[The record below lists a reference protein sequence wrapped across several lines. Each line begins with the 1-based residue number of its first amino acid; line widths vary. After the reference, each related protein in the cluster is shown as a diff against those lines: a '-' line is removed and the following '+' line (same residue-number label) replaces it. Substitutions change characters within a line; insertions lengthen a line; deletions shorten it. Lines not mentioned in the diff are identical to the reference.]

1 MRCKSRKYSE
11 NFHFFLCTLQ
21 LIVNFA
27 EIMKLTRSTIKFSL
41 LLVLLI
47 AVCIIALMLGSQNI
61 SLNTF
66 FDGSESPAGRVLWHH
81 RLPHVLG
88 ALLVG
93 ASLALSGNY
102 MQVIFRNPL
111 AGPSI
116 LGISGGA
123 SLAMAVIFLT
133 SWGTTWFLQA
143 GAWALFV
150 PAFLGSMVVL
160 SLLLSIQK
168 RLPMASTLL
177 VVGLLFSHF
186 TGAIES
192 ILQKMAGANNVN
204 QLVVWGMGSLDGI
217 TVKQLPWLIAG
228 AFIPFIP
235 TFYFLRKLNAFAMG
249 EQIAA
254 TSGVDVV
261 KLRWVFLIAVGIST
275 ATITAFCGPIA
286 FIGLMAPHVARMF
299 IRTFNQLQLVLFI
312 PFVGALLLVVADA
325 LSRYYALPLNAVT
338 AAIGIPCVF
347 YIVFT
352 PKRSGVWIS

>member
-1 MRCKSRKYSE
+1 
-11 NFHFFLCTLQ
+11 
-21 LIVNFA
+21 
-27 EIMKLTRSTIKFSL
+27 MKLTHSTIKFFA

-47 AVCIIALMLGSQNI
+47 VFCLAALLFGSQTI
-61 SLNTF
+61 SFVSL
-66 FDGSESPAGRVLWHH
+66 FDTVESTAGRVVWQH
-81 RLPHVLG
+81 RMPHVIG
-88 ALLVG
+88 AIVVG
-93 ASLALSGNY
+93 SSLALSGNY

-111 AGPSI
+111 AGPSV
-116 LGISGGA
+116 LGITGGA

-133 SWGTTWFLQA
+133 SWGMNWFLNA
-143 GAWALFV
+143 GTWALFI
-150 PAFLGSMVVL
+150 PAFAGAMLVL
-160 SLLLSIQK
+160 SLLLVIQRK
-168 RLPMASTLL
+168 LPMASTLL

-204 QLVVWGMGSLDGI
+204 QFVVWGMGSLDNL
-217 TVKQLPWLIAG
+217 TLSQVPWLFLG
-228 AFIPFIP
+228 AFVPFIP

-261 KLRWVFLIAVGIST
+261 KLRWVFFISVGIST

-299 IRTFNQLQLVLFI
+299 VRTFNQLQLVLFI
-312 PFVGALLLVVADA
+312 PFVGALLLVIADA

-347 YIVFT
+347 YIVFN

>member
-1 MRCKSRKYSE
+1 
-11 NFHFFLCTLQ
+11 
-21 LIVNFA
+21 
-27 EIMKLTRSTIKFSL
+27 MKLTHSTIKFFI
-41 LLVLLI
+41 LLVLLVV
-47 AVCIIALMLGSQNI
+47 VCIVALLMGSKSI
-61 SLNTF
+61 SLVSLF
-66 FDGSESPAGRVLWHH
+66 ESVESPAGRVLWQH
-81 RLPHVLG
+81 RMPHVFG
-88 ALLVG
+88 AIVVG
-93 ASLALSGNY
+93 SSLALSGNY

-111 AGPSI
+111 AGPSV
-116 LGISGGA
+116 LGITGGA

-133 SWGTTWFLQA
+133 SWGMNWFLNA
-143 GAWALFV
+143 GAWALFI
-150 PAFLGSMVVL
+150 PAFAGAMLVL
-160 SLLLSIQK
+160 SLLLVIQRK
-168 RLPMASTLL
+168 LPMASTLL

-204 QLVVWGMGSLDGI
+204 QFVVWGMGSLDGL
-217 TVKQLPWLIAG
+217 TLSQLPWLFAG
-228 AFIPFIP
+228 AFLPFLP
-235 TFYFLRKLNAFAMG
+235 TFYFLRRLNAFALG

-261 KLRWVFLIAVGIST
+261 KLRWIFLVTVGIST

-299 IRTFNQLQLVLFI
+299 LRTFNQLHLVIFI
-312 PFVGALLLVVADA
+312 PIVGALLLVIADA

>member
-1 MRCKSRKYSE
+1 MKPIHSTTK
-11 NFHFFLCTLQ
+11 FLILLALLVVVCISA
-21 LIVNFA
+21 LIV
-27 EIMKLTRSTIKFSL
+27 
-41 LLVLLI
+41 
-47 AVCIIALMLGSQNI
+47 GSQYL
-61 SLNTF
+61 SLGTLLE
-66 FDGSESPAGRVLWHH
+66 GSESPAGRVLWQH

-88 ALLVG
+88 ALVVG
-93 ASLALSGNY
+93 SSLALSGNY

-111 AGPSI
+111 AGPSV
-116 LGISGGA
+116 LGITGGA

-133 SWGTTWFLQA
+133 SWGSAWFLNA
-143 GAWALFV
+143 GAWALFI
-150 PAFLGSMVVL
+150 PAFIGAMFVL
-160 SLLLSIQK
+160 ALLLIIQR

-192 ILQKMAGANNVN
+192 ILQKLAGANNVN
-204 QLVVWGMGSLDGI
+204 QLVVWGMGSLDGL
-217 TVKQLPWLIAG
+217 TLAQLPWLFVG

-286 FIGLMAPHVARMF
+286 FIGLMAPHVARLF
-299 IRTFNQLQLVLFI
+299 VRTFNQLQLVLFI
-312 PFVGALLLVVADA
+312 PFVGALLLVIADA

-347 YIVFT
+347 YIVFN

>member
-1 MRCKSRKYSE
+1 
-11 NFHFFLCTLQ
+11 
-21 LIVNFA
+21 
-27 EIMKLTRSTIKFSL
+27 MKLTHSTIKFFI
-41 LLVLLI
+41 LLVLLVVI
-47 AVCIIALMLGSQNI
+47 CLAALLMGSKSI
-61 SLNTF
+61 SLVSLF
-66 FDGSESPAGRVLWHH
+66 ESAEWPAGRVLWQH
-81 RLPHVLG
+81 RMPHVLG
-88 ALLVG
+88 AIVVG
-93 ASLALSGNY
+93 SSLALSGNY

-111 AGPSI
+111 AGPSV
-116 LGISGGA
+116 LGITGGA

-133 SWGTTWFLQA
+133 SWGMNWFLNA
-143 GAWALFV
+143 GTWALFI
-150 PAFLGSMVVL
+150 PAFAGAMLVL
-160 SLLLSIQK
+160 SLLLVIQRK
-168 RLPMASTLL
+168 LPMASTLL

-204 QLVVWGMGSLDGI
+204 QFVVWGMGSLDNL
-217 TVKQLPWLIAG
+217 TLAQLPWLLLG
-228 AFIPFIP
+228 AFAPFIP

-261 KLRWVFLIAVGIST
+261 KLRWVFLISVGIST

-299 IRTFNQLQLVLFI
+299 IRTFNQLQLVIFI
-312 PFVGALLLVVADA
+312 PFVGALLLVIADA

-347 YIVFT
+347 YIVFN

>member
-1 MRCKSRKYSE
+1 
-11 NFHFFLCTLQ
+11 
-21 LIVNFA
+21 
-27 EIMKLTRSTIKFSL
+27 MKLTHSTIKFFVL
-41 LLVLLI
+41 LLLLI
-47 AVCIIALMLGSQNI
+47 VVCLIALMLGSQYLTLN
-61 SLNTF
+61 SLF
-66 FDGSESPAGRVLWHH
+66 EGSESPAGRVLWQH

-88 ALLVG
+88 ALIVG
-93 ASLALSGNY
+93 SSLALSGNY

-111 AGPSI
+111 AGPSV
-116 LGISGGA
+116 LGITGGA

-133 SWGTTWFLQA
+133 SWGLNWFLNA
-143 GAWALFV
+143 GTWALFI
-150 PAFLGSMVVL
+150 PAFAGAMLVL
-160 SLLLSIQK
+160 SLLLVIQRK
-168 RLPMASTLL
+168 LPMASTLL

-204 QLVVWGMGSLDGI
+204 QFVVWGMGSLDNLTLAQVPG
-217 TVKQLPWLIAG
+217 LFLG
-228 AFIPFIP
+228 AFVPFIP

-261 KLRWVFLIAVGIST
+261 KLRWTFLISVGIST

-286 FIGLMAPHVARMF
+286 FIGLMAPHVARLF
-299 IRTFNQLQLVLFI
+299 IRSFNQQQLIYFI
-312 PFVGALLLVVADA
+312 PLVGATLLVISD
-325 LSRYYALPLNAVT
+325 LISRLYALPLNAIT

-347 YIVFT
+347 YIVFN

>member
-1 MRCKSRKYSE
+1 
-11 NFHFFLCTLQ
+11 
-21 LIVNFA
+21 
-27 EIMKLTRSTIKFSL
+27 MKLTHSTIKFFI

-47 AVCIIALMLGSQNI
+47 VVCIAALLMGSK
-61 SLNTF
+61 SLSLVSLFEST
-66 FDGSESPAGRVLWHH
+66 ESPAGRVLWQH
-81 RLPHVLG
+81 RMPHVLG
-88 ALLVG
+88 ATVVG
-93 ASLALSGNY
+93 SSLAFSGNY

-111 AGPSI
+111 AGPSV
-116 LGISGGA
+116 LGITGGA

-133 SWGTTWFLQA
+133 SWGMNWFLNA
-143 GAWALFV
+143 GTWALFI
-150 PAFLGSMVVL
+150 PAFAGAMLVL
-160 SLLLSIQK
+160 SLLLVIQRK
-168 RLPMASTLL
+168 LPMASTLL

-204 QLVVWGMGSLDGI
+204 QFVVWGMGSLDNL
-217 TVKQLPWLIAG
+217 TLSQMPWLLLG
-228 AFIPFIP
+228 AFAPFIP

-261 KLRWVFLIAVGIST
+261 KLRWVFLISVGIST

-299 IRTFNQLQLVLFI
+299 IRTFNQLQLVIFI
-312 PFVGALLLVVADA
+312 PFVGAILLVIADA

-347 YIVFT
+347 YIVFN

>member
-1 MRCKSRKYSE
+1 
-11 NFHFFLCTLQ
+11 
-21 LIVNFA
+21 
-27 EIMKLTRSTIKFSL
+27 MKLNHSTIKFFI
-41 LLVLLI
+41 LLVLLVVI
-47 AVCIIALMLGSQNI
+47 CTAALLMGSKSI
-61 SLNTF
+61 SLVWLF
-66 FDGSESPAGRVLWHH
+66 ESAESPAGRVLWQH
-81 RLPHVLG
+81 RMPHII
-88 ALLVG
+88 AAIIVG
-93 ASLALSGNY
+93 SSLALSGNY

-111 AGPSI
+111 AGPSV
-116 LGISGGA
+116 LGITGGA

-133 SWGTTWFLQA
+133 TWGMNWFLSA
-143 GAWALFV
+143 GTWALFI
-150 PAFLGSMVVL
+150 PAFAGSMVVL
-160 SLLLSIQK
+160 SLLLVIQRK
-168 RLPMASTLL
+168 LPMASTLL

-217 TVKQLPWLIAG
+217 TLKQLPWLFAG

-286 FIGLMAPHVARMF
+286 FIGLMAPHVARLF
-299 IRTFNQLQLVLFI
+299 IRTFNQLQLIFFI
-312 PFVGALLLVVADA
+312 PFVGALLLVIADA

-347 YIVFT
+347 YIVFN

>member
-1 MRCKSRKYSE
+1 MCS
-11 NFHFFLCTLQ
+11 LQ

-27 EIMKLTRSTIKFSL
+27 KIMKLTHSPRKFFL

-47 AVCIIALMLGSQNI
+47 VVSTVALMLGSQFL
-61 SLNTF
+61 SLNTLLE
-66 FDGSESPAGRVLWHH
+66 GSESPAGRVLWQH

-88 ALLVG
+88 ALIVG
-93 ASLALSGNY
+93 SSLALSGNY

-111 AGPSI
+111 AGPSV
-116 LGISGGA
+116 LGITGGA

-133 SWGTTWFLQA
+133 SWGATWFLNA
-143 GAWALFV
+143 GTWALFI
-150 PAFLGSMVVL
+150 PAFIGAMLVL
-160 SLLLSIQK
+160 TLLLLIQRK
-168 RLPMASTLL
+168 LPMASTLL

-217 TVKQLPWLIAG
+217 TLKQLPWLVAG

-286 FIGLMAPHVARMF
+286 FIGLMAPHVARLF
-299 IRTFNQLQLVLFI
+299 IRTFNQLQLIFFI
-312 PFVGALLLVVADA
+312 PVVGALLLITADA

-347 YIVFT
+347 YIVFN

>member
-1 MRCKSRKYSE
+1 
-11 NFHFFLCTLQ
+11 
-21 LIVNFA
+21 
-27 EIMKLTRSTIKFSL
+27 MKLTHSTIKFFA

-47 AVCIIALMLGSQNI
+47 VFCLAALLFGSQTI
-61 SLNTF
+61 SFVSL
-66 FDGSESPAGRVLWHH
+66 FDTVESTAGRVVWQH
-81 RLPHVLG
+81 RMPHVIG
-88 ALLVG
+88 AIVVG
-93 ASLALSGNY
+93 SSLALSGNY

-111 AGPSI
+111 AGPSV
-116 LGISGGA
+116 LGITGGA

-133 SWGTTWFLQA
+133 SWGMNWFLNA
-143 GAWALFV
+143 GTWALFI
-150 PAFLGSMVVL
+150 PAFAGAMLVL
-160 SLLLSIQK
+160 SLLLVIQRK
-168 RLPMASTLL
+168 LPMASTLL

-204 QLVVWGMGSLDGI
+204 QFVVWGMGSLDNL
-217 TVKQLPWLIAG
+217 TLSQVPWLFLG
-228 AFIPFIP
+228 AFVPFIP

-261 KLRWVFLIAVGIST
+261 KLRWVFLISVGIST

-299 IRTFNQLQLVLFI
+299 VRTFNQLQLVLFI
-312 PFVGALLLVVADA
+312 PFVGALLLVIADA

-347 YIVFT
+347 YIVFN
-352 PKRSGVWIS
+352 PKRSGAWIS

>member
-1 MRCKSRKYSE
+1 
-11 NFHFFLCTLQ
+11 
-21 LIVNFA
+21 
-27 EIMKLTRSTIKFSL
+27 
-41 LLVLLI
+41 
-47 AVCIIALMLGSQNI
+47 
-61 SLNTF
+61 
-66 FDGSESPAGRVLWHH
+66 
-81 RLPHVLG
+81 
-88 ALLVG
+88 
-93 ASLALSGNY
+93 

-111 AGPSI
+111 AGPSV
-116 LGISGGA
+116 LGITGGA

-133 SWGTTWFLQA
+133 SWGMNWFLNA
-143 GAWALFV
+143 GTWALFI
-150 PAFLGSMVVL
+150 PAFAGAMLVL
-160 SLLLSIQK
+160 SLLLVIQRK
-168 RLPMASTLL
+168 IPMASTLL

-204 QLVVWGMGSLDGI
+204 QFVVWGMGSLDGL
-217 TVKQLPWLIAG
+217 TLSQLPWLLVG
-228 AFIPFIP
+228 AFVPFLP

-261 KLRWVFLIAVGIST
+261 KLRWIFLIAVGIST

-286 FIGLMAPHVARMF
+286 FIGLMAPHVARLF

-312 PFVGALLLVVADA
+312 PFVGAILLVIADI

-347 YIVFT
+347 YIVFN

>member
-1 MRCKSRKYSE
+1 
-11 NFHFFLCTLQ
+11 
-21 LIVNFA
+21 
-27 EIMKLTRSTIKFSL
+27 MKLTHSTIKFFI

-47 AVCIIALMLGSQNI
+47 VVCIAALLMGSK
-61 SLNTF
+61 SLSLVSLFEST
-66 FDGSESPAGRVLWHH
+66 ESPAGRVLWQH
-81 RLPHVLG
+81 RMPHVLG
-88 ALLVG
+88 AIVVG
-93 ASLALSGNY
+93 SSLAFSGNY

-111 AGPSI
+111 AGPSV
-116 LGISGGA
+116 LGITGGA

-133 SWGTTWFLQA
+133 SWGMNWFLNA
-143 GAWALFV
+143 GTWALFI
-150 PAFLGSMVVL
+150 PAFAGAMLVL
-160 SLLLSIQK
+160 SLLLVIQRK
-168 RLPMASTLL
+168 IPMASTLL

-204 QLVVWGMGSLDGI
+204 QFVVWGMGSLDNL
-217 TVKQLPWLIAG
+217 TLSQVPWLLLG
-228 AFIPFIP
+228 AFAPFIP

-261 KLRWVFLIAVGIST
+261 KLRWMFLISVGIST

-286 FIGLMAPHVARMF
+286 FIGLMAPHVARLF
-299 IRTFNQLQLVLFI
+299 IRSFNQQRLIYFI
-312 PFVGALLLVVADA
+312 PIVGALLLVISD
-325 LSRYYALPLNAVT
+325 LISRFYALPLNAIT

-347 YIVFT
+347 YIVFN

>member
-1 MRCKSRKYSE
+1 
-11 NFHFFLCTLQ
+11 
-21 LIVNFA
+21 
-27 EIMKLTRSTIKFSL
+27 MKLTHSTIKFFI
-41 LLVLLI
+41 LLVLLVV
-47 AVCIIALMLGSQNI
+47 VCIAALLMGSK
-61 SLNTF
+61 SLSLVSLF
-66 FDGSESPAGRVLWHH
+66 ESAELPAGRVLWQH
-81 RLPHVLG
+81 RMPHVLG
-88 ALLVG
+88 AIVVG
-93 ASLALSGNY
+93 SSLALSGNY

-111 AGPSI
+111 AGPSV
-116 LGISGGA
+116 LGITGGA

-133 SWGTTWFLQA
+133 SWGMNWFLNA
-143 GAWALFV
+143 GTWALFI
-150 PAFLGSMVVL
+150 PAFAGAMLVL
-160 SLLLSIQK
+160 SLLLVIQRK
-168 RLPMASTLL
+168 LPMASTLL

-204 QLVVWGMGSLDGI
+204 QFVVWGMGSLDNL
-217 TVKQLPWLIAG
+217 TLSQMPWLLLG
-228 AFIPFIP
+228 AFAPFIP

-261 KLRWVFLIAVGIST
+261 KLRWVFLISVGIST

-299 IRTFNQLQLVLFI
+299 IRTFNQLQLVIFI
-312 PFVGALLLVVADA
+312 PFVGAILLVIADA

-347 YIVFT
+347 YIVFN